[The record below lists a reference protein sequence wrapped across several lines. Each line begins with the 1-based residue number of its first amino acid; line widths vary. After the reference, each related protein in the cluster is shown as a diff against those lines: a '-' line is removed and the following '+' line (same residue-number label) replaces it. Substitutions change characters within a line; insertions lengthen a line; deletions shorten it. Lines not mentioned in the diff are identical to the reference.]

1 MGSHRAQAP
10 TVSYLA
16 CYDSGIG
23 AWDGNDH
30 VHVAETGNSFS
41 QPLTICI
48 IFLDSTI
55 IYCVTHE
62 WLLLKP
68 KCEECSCLQYF

>member
-1 MGSHRAQAP
+1 M
-10 TVSYLA
+10 
-16 CYDSGIG
+16 
-23 AWDGNDH
+23 DGNDH

-62 WLLLKP
+62 WLPLKL
-68 KCEECSCLQYF
+68 EC